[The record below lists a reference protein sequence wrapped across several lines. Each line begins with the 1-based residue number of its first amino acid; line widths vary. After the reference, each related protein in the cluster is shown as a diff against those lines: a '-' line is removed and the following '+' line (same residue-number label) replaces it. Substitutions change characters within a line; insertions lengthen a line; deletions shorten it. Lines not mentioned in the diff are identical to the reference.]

1 MTNKERYRLLCESE
15 GANIPLFQQYWW
27 METVCHGKQ
36 WDVLLSVQ
44 ANGFIDGAL
53 PFLFGSKFGMY
64 YVLQPQLTQYSGPWF
79 HHHPRTGDPVEFEHH
94 VAEDLV
100 SQLDRLHLSVYL
112 QRFSPTITDWLPF
125 YWHGY
130 KQTTRYTYRFDPLPD
145 PATLATLADR
155 GRKRQLASVRE
166 AYTLDRQVGA
176 EEFVALHRDYWER
189 RSGSDLLSHD
199 FLLRVVT
206 TAMARN
212 QALIYGLRNADGQLV
227 AARFVVYDDR
237 CAYALL
243 SAMRP
248 DALRNSM
255 TLLVWTL
262 LEELH
267 GRTQAFDF
275 EGSMDNG
282 IEHFYRS
289 FGARQVPYFEV
300 SRFANPLLSRFVS
313 R

>member
-1 MTNKERYRLLCESE
+1 
-15 GANIPLFQQYWW
+15 
-27 METVCHGKQ
+27 METVCYGKQ
-36 WDVLLSVQ
+36 WSVLLSEQ

-53 PFLFGSKFGMY
+53 PFLIGSKMGLH
-64 YVLQPQLTQYSGPWF
+64 YVLQPELTQYNGPWF
-79 HHHPRTGDPVEFEHH
+79 HHHPLTGDPVEFEHR
-94 VAEDLV
+94 VAEDLL
-100 SQLDRLHLSVYL
+100 SQLEKLHLSVYL
-112 QRFSPTITDWLPF
+112 QRFSPEVTDWLPF

-145 PATLATLADR
+145 VATLATLADR
-155 GRKRQLASVRE
+155 GRKRQLETARK
-166 AYTLDRQVGA
+166 AYTVDRQVGV
-176 EEFVALHRDYWER
+176 EEFVALHADYWER
-189 RSGSDLLSHD
+189 RCGRDNLSRE
-199 FLLRVVT
+199 FLRRVVT
-206 TAMARN
+206 TAMTRG
-212 QALIYGLRNADGQLV
+212 QALIYGLRDADNQLV

-248 DALRNSM
+248 DTLRNSM

-262 LEELH
+262 LEDLH

-275 EGSMDNG
+275 EGSMDQG

-300 SRFANPLLSRFVS
+300 SRFANPLLSRLVS

>member
-1 MTNKERYRLLCESE
+1 
-15 GANIPLFQQYWW
+15 

-36 WDVLLSVQ
+36 WSVLLSEQ

-53 PFLFGSKFGMY
+53 PFLIGSKMGLH
-64 YVLQPQLTQYSGPWF
+64 YVLQPELTQYNGPWF
-79 HHHPRTGDPVEFEHH
+79 HHHPLTGDPVEFEHR
-94 VAEDLV
+94 VAEDLL
-100 SQLDRLHLSVYL
+100 SQLEKLHLSVYL
-112 QRFSPTITDWLPF
+112 QRFSPEVTDWLPF

-145 PATLATLADR
+145 AATLATLADR
-155 GRKRQLASVRE
+155 GRKRQLEAARK
-166 AYTLDRQVGA
+166 AYTVDRQVGV
-176 EEFVALHRDYWER
+176 EEFVALHADYWER
-189 RSGSDLLSHD
+189 RSGRDNLSRE
-199 FLLRVVT
+199 FLRRVVT
-206 TAMARN
+206 TAMTRG
-212 QALIYGLRNADGQLV
+212 QALLYGLRDADNQLV

-248 DALRNSM
+248 DTLRNSM

-262 LEELH
+262 LEDLH

-275 EGSMDNG
+275 EGSMDQG

-300 SRFANPLLSRFVS
+300 SRFANPLLSRLVS